1 MLIEYMYRFVNYFGL
16 QRFGSGAVPSVAVG
30 RCMLRRDDSGV
41 LAHIFDTS
49 RCSLRA
55 EKRAKQAF
63 KRGRKVEVFAWSCEK
78 VHAHVC
84 GIGDSFTQVCGI
96 SGQECTWVAGVRS
109 LYLCGAL
116 KAPAVAC
123 VCAC

>member
-41 LAHIFDTS
+41 MAEIFDTS

-63 KRGRKVEVFAWSCEK
+63 KRGRKVEVFAWSCGK

-84 GIGDSFTQVCGI
+84 GIGDSFIQVCGI
-96 SGQECTWVAGVRS
+96 SGEECTCIAGVHT
-109 LYLCGAL
+109 LFLFGPL
-116 KAPAVAC
+116 KAPVAC
-123 VCAC
+123 VCVC